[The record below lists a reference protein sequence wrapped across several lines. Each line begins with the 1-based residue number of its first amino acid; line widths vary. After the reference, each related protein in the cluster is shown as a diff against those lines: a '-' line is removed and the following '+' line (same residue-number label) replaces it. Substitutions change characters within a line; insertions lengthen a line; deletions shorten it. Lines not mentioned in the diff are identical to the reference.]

1 MAKKRVQTTTDPGGS
16 QPLLN
21 PEWSDQA
28 EIPDV
33 VLEAADSYL
42 RAMRQKNKYQEQTR
56 VAKEKA
62 IELMRQ
68 NGITKLRID
77 NGKQWL
83 EVEDKHNLKTR
94 KVQVEKDDTRQ
105 SARA

>member
-1 MAKKRVQTTTDPGGS
+1 M
-16 QPLLN
+16 LN